1 MVSDKSFKFQKRI
14 KMNNSFLRRQA
25 IFVMVVLFLSFLLF
39 AIHWY
44 VIYHFFESVELT
56 LPLWSIYIFHFI
68 TVLIVYTLSNYKAS
82 KDKSQVFAF
91 FMGATLVKMILAIV
105 FLLPVLL
112 QKVPNATA
120 DVLNFFIPYFLFLV
134 FEILSILRFLKSE

>member
-1 MVSDKSFKFQKRI
+1 
-14 KMNNSFLRRQA
+14 MNNSFLKRQA
-25 IFVMVVLFLSFLLF
+25 IFVMVALFLSFLLF

-56 LPLWSIYIFHFI
+56 LPLWSIYAFHFI

-82 KDKSQVFAF
+82 KNKSQVFTF
-91 FMGATLVKMILAIV
+91 FMGATLVKMVLAIV

-112 QKVPNATA
+112 QKVPNATT
-120 DVLNFFIPYFLFLV
+120 DVLNFFIPYFLFLA
-134 FEILSILRFLKSE
+134 FEIVSVVRFLKSE